1 MSLRVKINFL
11 VTVLMLVFICSTTAI
26 QLQDIKQ
33 QIQEEITAGT
43 KVANQLLPYFLAR
56 AQLLSQGKDREEAL
70 KSFLKNLGRIRAH
83 EVRMFNSIGDLIYD
97 SPPSKYKAGRNA
109 PSWFTNIV
117 SPKTEPFIIPAQ
129 AVTVQVIPNPSRAI
143 LDAWDDLR
151 ELAVVG
157 LFFFIFVNLLVF
169 WMIGKALNP
178 IKDIVFGLNK
188 MRKGDFKTRL
198 PTYNVTEFNSVTA
211 GFNQMANAIEQGLKE
226 NRKLT
231 LAIEQSTDALV
242 IVDKTGTIIFSN
254 RAAEKLFGYFDESF
268 LGINVENLFP
278 LHLRDEMEKKFLDVQ
293 NSIPVET
300 YDTTRITRLG
310 KIIEVSEKITPIIE
324 PKFNRGLGVLL
335 LMRDIKERRVAEE
348 TKRELEKNKE
358 LALLVQARLEE
369 ERKALAMELHDE
381 LGQYV
386 TAIKS
391 IAQSMTNRKNELDD
405 KIYNNS
411 KTIVSISGQIY
422 DAVHNIIKGLRPI
435 SLDEFGLID
444 TLKEAVEDW
453 KQIHEN
459 ISFELNTEVVVLPKE
474 VEISLFRVAQECVN
488 NAVKHSGAKSISLEV
503 KTSKTTGDLVLSVAD
518 DGKGIT
524 PERITQTDRF
534 GLKGMR
540 DRIQSLGGK
549 FIVES
554 PERGGTKVSSIVPG
568 SKIKEVD

>member
-254 RAAEKLFGYFDESF
+254 PAAEKLFGYFDESF

-278 LHLRDEMEKKFLDVQ
+278 LHLRDEMEKKFIDVQ

-459 ISFELNTEVVVLPKE
+459 ISFELNSEAVVLPKE

-503 KTSKTTGDLVLSVAD
+503 KTSKTTGDLVLTVAD

>member
-254 RAAEKLFGYFDESF
+254 PAAEKLFGYFDESF

-459 ISFELNTEVVVLPKE
+459 ISFELNTEAVVLPKE